1 MHAKLISPG
10 TDVVTPEWHCIVG
23 SGPKDII
30 VYLWVL
36 RPPVNH
42 S

>member
-23 SGPKDII
+23 SGPKGYNCIP
-30 VYLWVL
+30 LGFA
-36 RPPVNH
+36 PT